1 MALNTKRLRVNMQLS
16 NKLPSTNKLAEKYL
30 DCKHTATR
38 IMNKIPLTHLITMLI
53 ILGGAVVVIGAAVYK
68 LASWVL
74 SL

>member
-1 MALNTKRLRVNMQLS
+1 MFDNTKRLRVYMQLS
-16 NKLPSTNKLAEKYL
+16 NQLPSTDKLPEKYL

-38 IMNKIPLTHLITMLI
+38 IMNKIPITHLITMLI